1 MMRLSQGRL
10 RVPAGTLILGTGL
23 AAAVLVGQGWHNAI
37 LVEVVTAVAAVG
49 YFLLGGLNTDVG
61 AIYGSSGD
69 ERQQM
74 VRQRAQALTAVVTV
88 LAAVIGFMVQI
99 ARRAPTWPFG
109 VVVGV
114 AAVSFVVG
122 LAIYRVHDTFLG
134 SPGVPEE
141 TRK

>member
-1 MMRLSQGRL
+1 MRRLSHGRL
-10 RVPAGTLILGTGL
+10 RVPTGMLILGTGL
-23 AAAVLVGQGWHNAI
+23 AAAVLAGQGWHNAI
-37 LVEVVTAVAAVG
+37 LVEVVTAIAAVG
-49 YFLLGGLNTDVG
+49 YFLLGGLNSDVG

-69 ERQQM
+69 ERQQL

-88 LAAVIGFMVQI
+88 LAAVIGYMVQI
-99 ARRAPTWPFG
+99 ARRGPTWPFG

-114 AAVSFVVG
+114 AAASFAVG
-122 LAIYRVHDTFLG
+122 LAIYRVHDTFPS

>member
-1 MMRLSQGRL
+1 M
-10 RVPAGTLILGTGL
+10 
-23 AAAVLVGQGWHNAI
+23 H
-37 LVEVVTAVAAVG
+37 
-49 YFLLGGLNTDVG
+49 
-61 AIYGSSGD
+61 
-69 ERQQM
+69 
-74 VRQRAQALTAVVTV
+74 LTAVVTV
-88 LAAVIGFMVQI
+88 LAAVIGYMVQI
-99 ARRAPTWPFG
+99 ARRGPTWPFG

>member
-1 MMRLSQGRL
+1 
-10 RVPAGTLILGTGL
+10 
-23 AAAVLVGQGWHNAI
+23 
-37 LVEVVTAVAAVG
+37 
-49 YFLLGGLNTDVG
+49 
-61 AIYGSSGD
+61 
-69 ERQQM
+69 
-74 VRQRAQALTAVVTV
+74 
-88 LAAVIGFMVQI
+88 VIGYMVQI

-114 AAVSFVVG
+114 AAASFVVG